1 MLSLVAAGCDASAAS
16 WQGQVGCGL
25 DTAYMSSF
33 GFIDRDANVI
43 EAPDSLLEPLMGH
56 LRRLRRGAAS
66 TGDRL
71 SVLHIGDSHIQADM
85 MTGPMRTMMQSL
97 FGNAGRGLV
106 SPLKLARTNEPPDYS
121 ITSSVRWQS
130 ADCIK
135 RHPSF
140 EPGMTGMAITT
151 PESSFDLT
159 IRVFDKEG
167 RTDGRFN
174 TVRAY
179 HSPSSTPLCVD
190 GCGNVAGADTVTSW
204 CSVIELGR
212 LTDTLTLT
220 PKGGGGVGEYWGFSL
235 ENGRGGVIYHS
246 IGINGACFAHFSR
259 ISDNME
265 RTSDLAPELV
275 LISLGTNEASTSA
288 FNEEFFYSQIES
300 MVAPLRRVHPKA
312 VFVLTTPAQNF
323 RRTRRGLSPNDN
335 IVRARDVIAG
345 YARDKGLALWDM
357 YKVCGADS
365 AAVEWYKAGLMAR
378 DRIHYTEEG
387 YRLQAMLLFEALMNA
402 YDRSL
407 VAERER
413 VVASVGMES
422 VVRRRGELLS
432 EALGVRLTPLE
443 LPFVT
448 FDAKVRRR
456 PPLSRLSE
464 RLASRERGGAD
475 DDAVIDGNAC
485 TGGRKSLLYR
495 VLMRAGKVHAGG
507 DVAGLEHE
515 DKAVKGE
522 AVKSVIIRK
531 TRHKEA
537 SDDRERVS
545 DVAY

>member
-1 MLSLVAAGCDASAAS
+1 MAERMCRRLVLALLSLIAAGCDASAAS
-16 WQGQVGCGL
+16 WQGQAGCGL

-33 GFIDRDANVI
+33 GFIDRRSNVI
-43 EAPDSLLEPLMGH
+43 EAPDSLLEPLMDH
-56 LRRLRRGAAS
+56 LRRLKRGAAGR
-66 TGDRL
+66 GDRL

-106 SPLKLARTNEPPDYS
+106 SPLKLAHTNEPPDYS

-135 RHPSF
+135 RHPAF
-140 EPGMTGMAITT
+140 EPGMTGMAIST
-151 PESSFDLT
+151 PESSFALT

-167 RTDGRFN
+167 RSDGRFN

-179 HSPSSTPLCVD
+179 HSPSSSPLCVD
-190 GCGNVAGADTVTSW
+190 GCGNVAGADTVPSW
-204 CSVIELGR
+204 CSTIELSR

-220 PKGGGGVGEYWGFSL
+220 PQGGRGAGEYWGFSL

-265 RTSDLAPELV
+265 RTSCLAPELII
-275 LISLGTNEASTSA
+275 ISLGTNEASTSS
-288 FNEEFFYSQIES
+288 FSEEFFYGQIES

-312 VFVLTTPAQNF
+312 LFVLTTPAQNF
-323 RRTRRGLSPNDN
+323 RRTRRGMLPNDN

-345 YARDKGLALWDM
+345 YARDKDLALWDM

-378 DRIHYTEEG
+378 DRIHYTEDG
-387 YRLQAMLLFEALMNA
+387 YRLQAMLLFEALMTS

-413 VVASVGMES
+413 VAASVGIES
-422 VVRRRGELLS
+422 VVRRQGELLS
-432 EALGVRLTPLE
+432 GALGGWPDPLRLPLVAFDE
-443 LPFVT
+443 LK
-448 FDAKVRRR
+448 ARKRR
-456 PPLSRLSE
+456 PLFRLPD
-464 RLASRERGGAD
+464 RLAAKRADRHGRGCRFGRFGRDGAG
-475 DDAVIDGNAC
+475 VIGG
-485 TGGRKSLLYR
+485 GGRFCR
-495 VLMRAGKVHAGG
+495 
-507 DVAGLEHE
+507 
-515 DKAVKGE
+515 
-522 AVKSVIIRK
+522 
-531 TRHKEA
+531 
-537 SDDRERVS
+537 
-545 DVAY
+545 